1 MWFEYYY
8 SVVIYRNFRLVQISL
23 NFSSKCPL
31 DIAQKKFHSNV
42 NVNIKSN
49 FATRVQSHRHLM
61 EKDQSIIVMK
71 IKCLW
76 SEYWYNTSR
85 TNSICYYSNY
95 LFKCKISDLNNG

>member
-49 FATRVQSHRHLM
+49 FATCVQSHRHLM

-71 IKCLW
+71 ICCKKHAATVHCL
-76 SEYWYNTSR
+76 EFHP
-85 TNSICYYSNY
+85 
-95 LFKCKISDLNNG
+95 LF